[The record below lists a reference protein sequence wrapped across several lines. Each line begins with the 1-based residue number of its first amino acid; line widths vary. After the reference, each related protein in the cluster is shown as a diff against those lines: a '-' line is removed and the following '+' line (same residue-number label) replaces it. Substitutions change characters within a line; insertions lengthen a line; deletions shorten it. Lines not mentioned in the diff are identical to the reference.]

1 MTPTRSIT
9 EEFEQGAAQHAA
21 THASL
26 FDSALRDIAITKA
39 YLRPDMTV
47 ADLDCGDGAM
57 AAALAP
63 LVRQVI
69 ILDHTAEALEQARHN
84 LADHDNVI
92 YQQVNGGESLP
103 LAEMSVDAVFAHYYL
118 RRCED
123 PQAAIREMARVLRPG
138 GRLVIT
144 DLEDSSPAG
153 LAGHRTGLW
162 QGFDRQQVKDWL
174 RQAGLVNRIVESAG
188 QYSSADLREPP
199 GKPGEIAPG
208 KVSTLL
214 AVAARPLAGMRE
226 QVRQRYG
233 ARAEGKGG
241 SCCAP
246 QADLPVS
253 GGCCAPQIA
262 AEETSS
268 CCAPNKLAPA
278 QAAIAPGYSAE
289 QTHAVPEE
297 AAEIALGCGNPTALA
312 RLRPGEVVVDI
323 GSGGGLDAILA
334 GKAVGPAGRVI
345 GVDMTPQMLARA
357 RAAAAKAGLEKVE
370 FRAGQA
376 EALPL
381 DDASADVVISNCVI
395 NLTEDKGLA
404 FEEAFRVLRPGGR
417 LEISDIVSDHALPLD
432 LVSDPVGWAE
442 CVSGALPEGE
452 YLDLIRQAGFSGIR
466 ARRSSF
472 DRLGDVKIYSLAVSA
487 LKPGAGS

>member
-1 MTPTRSIT
+1 MSMTPASDDY
-9 EEFEQGAAQHAA
+9 FERVAAQW
-21 THASL
+21 
-26 FDSALRDIAITKA
+26 DALRKGYFDEHLSDAAIAKA
-39 YLRPDMTV
+39 YLRPEMTV
-47 ADLDCGDGAM
+47 ADVGCGTGFITAG
-57 AAALAP
+57 LAP

-69 ILDHTAEALEQARHN
+69 ALDGSPAMLAQARQN
-84 LADHDNVI
+84 LAQFDNIVF
-92 YQQVNGGESLP
+92 QQADGLSLP
-103 LAEMSVDAVFAHYYL
+103 LPDWSVDALVANMYL
-118 RRCED
+118 HHCPD
-123 PQAAIREMARVLRPG
+123 PLAAIREMARILRPG

-144 DLEDSSPAG
+144 DLEAHPHAWLKDEMADV
-153 LAGHRTGLW
+153 W
-162 QGFDRQQVKDWL
+162 QGFEQSQIREWL
-174 RQAGLVNRIVESAG
+174 RAAGLVNRIVEFSGHSCCA
-188 QYSSADLREPP
+188 EPQTGP
-199 GKPGEIAPG
+199 AETSDTNAARI
-208 KVSTLL
+208 KVFT
-214 AVAARPLAGMRE
+214 AVASQPLAGMRE

-241 SCCAP
+241 SCCTP
-246 QADLPVS
+246 QPDAPVS
-253 GGCCAPQIA
+253 GGCCAPQVA
-262 AEETSS
+262 EEETSG

-278 QAAIAPGYSAE
+278 QAALAPGYTAE
-289 QTHAVPEE
+289 QIRVAPEE

-357 RAAAAKAGLEKVE
+357 RAAAAKAGLEQVE

-404 FEEAFRVLRPGGR
+404 FAEAFRVLRPGGR
-417 LEISDIVSDHALPLD
+417 LEISDIVSDRALPLD
-432 LVSDPVGWAE
+432 LQADPAGWAE

-466 ARRSSF
+466 ARRSAA
-472 DRLGDVKIYSLAVSA
+472 DRLGNVKIYSLAVSA
-487 LKPGAGS
+487 VKPEAGS